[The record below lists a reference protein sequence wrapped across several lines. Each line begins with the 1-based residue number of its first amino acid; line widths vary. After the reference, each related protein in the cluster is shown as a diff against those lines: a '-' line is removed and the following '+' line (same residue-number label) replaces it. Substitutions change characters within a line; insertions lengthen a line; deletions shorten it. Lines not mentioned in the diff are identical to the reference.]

1 MSLFEPKQSSNIAKG
16 EEIRSWIADLF
27 GLQEEAVVLV
37 SELRC
42 TEPGCQ
48 PLETVITMMG
58 RLGQE
63 HQFKIHKSINEV
75 LFVDVAEL
83 DFGKE

>member
-1 MSLFEPKQSSNIAKG
+1 MTLFEPKQSSNIAKG

-42 TEPGCQ
+42 TEPGYP
-48 PLETVITMMG
+48 PLETVIAIMG
-58 RLGQE
+58 RIGQQR
-63 HQFKIHKSINEV
+63 QFKIQKSINEI

-83 DFGKE
+83 DFGTE